1 MNCETMTLSKSKK
14 ATYEPNNEPRKL
26 VNQRDAV
33 ELGSEKN
40 INTQH
45 KTSTCIYIYIYI
57 TMIITEQQ

>member
-45 KTSTCIYIYIYI
+45 KTSTCIYIY
-57 TMIITEQQ
+57 T